1 MFYTII
7 LAKVL
12 AACTIQINVYL
23 LLYFKPTTLPQT
35 FVVKNSCDLWEGIS
49 NVKFEKKIIENV
61 HFVK

>member
-1 MFYTII
+1 M
-7 LAKVL
+7 